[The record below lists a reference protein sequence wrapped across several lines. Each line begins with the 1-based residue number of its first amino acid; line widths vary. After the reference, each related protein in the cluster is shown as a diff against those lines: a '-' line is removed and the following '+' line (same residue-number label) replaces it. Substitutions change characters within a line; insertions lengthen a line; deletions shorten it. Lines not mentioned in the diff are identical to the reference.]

1 MQRTIR
7 SALTSLALVI
17 TSSQSALA
25 APPKIVVHP
34 ATVEHPATVKLLAA
48 DGKIG
53 RDNAF
58 YDNYRPQLV
67 FSGEKSGITCAI
79 QFTKPQE
86 KLEPG
91 ETADVKL
98 SCLEQFKVVEGQPS
112 FTGLEGGRLVIQGSL
127 R

>member
-1 MQRTIR
+1 MQRQLK
-7 SALTSLALVI
+7 SGLTGLALVI
-17 TSSQSALA
+17 ICSQLALA

-34 ATVEHPATVKLLAA
+34 AKVAHPATVKLLAA
-48 DGKIG
+48 EGKTG
-53 RDNAF
+53 RDNPF

-67 FSGEKSGITCAI
+67 FSGEKGGITCAI
-79 QFTKPQE
+79 QFIKPQE
-86 KLEPG
+86 KLDPG